1 MASKSK
7 TLQFTPTT
15 SSCYIC
21 GKSSDDFKNYFNF
34 HKHQAEFAA
43 QTGIDGKE
51 AERFINHYYGQF
63 VDHYSAKFFEFYR
76 QLMELPTPL
85 DHLPY
90 KTIKSEREQQT
101 LQKVFPELSGFDY
114 SQLKTWGITQIPK
127 IMNWTSAMLRG
138 ERNTVGEFK
147 AFCTEVAHDFKNKVV
162 NRGIIR
168 IITEWYDGY
177 EKIKD
182 PVNKPECLGL
192 LNENLEKLNEIIQ
205 SHQPDIEF
213 SENILTQTAK
223 NQEIIT
229 YTYHLCPVCR
239 QICKSPW

>member
-1 MASKSK
+1 MASKPK
-7 TLQFTPTT
+7 TLHFTPTT

-21 GKSSDDFKNYFNF
+21 GKSSVDFKNYFNF

-51 AERFINHYYGQF
+51 AKRFINHYYGQF

-90 KTIKSEREQQT
+90 MTIKLEREQQT
-101 LQKVFPELSGFDY
+101 LQKVFPELRGFDY
-114 SQLKTWGITQIPK
+114 SQLKIWGFTQIPK
-127 IMNWTSAMLRG
+127 KMNWTSAMLRG
-138 ERNTVGEFK
+138 ERNTLGEFK
-147 AFCTEVAHDFKNKVV
+147 AFCTEVAHDFKNKIV

-177 EKIKD
+177 EKVRYPID
-182 PVNKPECLGL
+182 KPECLDSL
-192 LNENLEKLNEIIQ
+192 HESFEKLNDIIQ
-205 SHQPDIEF
+205 SYQPEIEF
-213 SENILTQTAK
+213 SESKFTQIAK
-223 NQEIIT
+223 NREALT
-229 YTYHLCPVCR
+229 YTYYLCPVCR
-239 QICKSPW
+239 HICTSS